1 MLITSKQHDFK
12 GDVNKV
18 ISHHQNVGKKFPNIF
33 AQDTELQSWGPNS
46 RAM

>member
-1 MLITSKQHDFK
+1 MILK

-18 ISHHQNVGKKFPNIF
+18 ISHRQHLGEAFPNIL
-33 AQDTELQSWGPNS
+33 AQDTKLQSWGPDS